1 MSAVILA
8 VFEDYEAAERVRV
21 TLVPEE
27 TLARALFEG
36 CDLIG
41 ALERLRVDHCDADE
55 DYAAKVVGE
64 HAHQRQERVAT
75 QTAADLD
82 DDCGNTKACKRMADV
97 GFGGMAGPDEDLHTA
112 WRNRLAREGKL
123 NAEGGSVA
131 DLVLGR
137 AESH

>member
-1 MSAVILA
+1 MNDQPG
-8 VFEDYEAAERVRV
+8 E
-21 TLVPEE
+21 
-27 TLARALFEG
+27 
-36 CDLIG
+36 
-41 ALERLRVDHCDADE
+41 ALEVLRGVWSA
-55 DYAAKVVGE
+55 
-64 HAHQRQERVAT
+64 QE

-82 DDCGNTKACKRMADV
+82 DDCGSTKSCKRMADV
-97 GFGGMAGPDEDLHTA
+97 GFGGMAGPDEDLRTA